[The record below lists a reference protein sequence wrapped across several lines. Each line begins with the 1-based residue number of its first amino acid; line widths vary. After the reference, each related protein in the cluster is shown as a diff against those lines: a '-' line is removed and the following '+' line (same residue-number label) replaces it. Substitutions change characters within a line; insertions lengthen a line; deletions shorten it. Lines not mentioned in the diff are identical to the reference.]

1 MALPLTHT
9 RQRAHVRAGEST
21 RESVSDR
28 PVTRLQSSSVQLTD
42 RRFAVKTA
50 LQMLE
55 ALVATSR
62 KLGPYVLLEVLL
74 PGGTLFAM
82 TLFVYRNPGAARR
95 YVARLQKAFKRA
107 VAATRNAIRR
117 RAARVPS
124 LTTGIEAAMRA
135 LG

>member
-1 MALPLTHT
+1 MNDH
-9 RQRAHVRAGEST
+9 
-21 RESVSDR
+21 
-28 PVTRLQSSSVQLTD
+28 
-42 RRFAVKTA
+42 RFAVKTA

-82 TLFVYRNPGAARR
+82 TLFAYRNPEAVRR
-95 YVARLQKAFKRA
+95 YMAKARQAFKRA
-107 VAATRNAIRR
+107 VALTRNAIRR
-117 RAARVPS
+117 RASRAPA

>member
-1 MALPLTHT
+1 MN
-9 RQRAHVRAGEST
+9 
-21 RESVSDR
+21 
-28 PVTRLQSSSVQLTD
+28 D

-50 LQMLE
+50 LQMHE
-55 ALVATSR
+55 ALVATTR

-82 TLFVYRNPGAARR
+82 TLFAYRNPQVARR
-95 YVARLQKAFKRA
+95 YVAKARQAFRRA
-107 VAATRNAIRR
+107 VSVTRNALRR

-124 LTTGIEAAMRA
+124 LTSGLEAAMRA

>member
-1 MALPLTHT
+1 
-9 RQRAHVRAGEST
+9 
-21 RESVSDR
+21 
-28 PVTRLQSSSVQLTD
+28 VTRLQSSSVQLTD

-95 YVARLQKAFKRA
+95 YVARVQKAFKRG

>member
-1 MALPLTHT
+1 M
-9 RQRAHVRAGEST
+9 
-21 RESVSDR
+21 
-28 PVTRLQSSSVQLTD
+28 
-42 RRFAVKTA
+42 KTA
-50 LQMLE
+50 LQLLE

-95 YVARLQKAFKRA
+95 YLAKAQRVFKRA
-107 VAATRNAIRR
+107 VAVTRNAIRR
-117 RAARVPS
+117 RAARVSS
-124 LTTGIEAAMRA
+124 LTTGIEAAVRA